1 MALFNFND
9 DKSRRQID
17 KANNFRNNTD
27 TLNAQNLEAYQR
39 KMTGLADS
47 RREWEVEDS
56 VGEVK

>member
-17 KANNFRNNTD
+17 KANNYRNNTRRQ
-27 TLNAQNLEAYQR
+27 NAFNLEEYQR

-47 RREWEVEDS
+47 RREWEVEDNLGS
-56 VGEVK
+56 

>member
-9 DKSRRQID
+9 EKSRRQID
-17 KANNFRNNTD
+17 KANNFRNNTN

-39 KMTGLADS
+39 KMTRLADS

-56 VGEVK
+56 VNVN